1 MLCDWASENDCLLM
15 DTNQQLE
22 EKELVFQIVG
32 CSMEVLNELG
42 HGLREKTYERALCV
56 EFGLQEINYSQQSIF
71 PVFYKGEKVDD
82 YIPDLIVEDRVVVD
96 MKTIDAIGD
105 NEIGKMLNYLRVT
118 GLKVGLLINFKHSKL
133 QWKRIVLSEH

>member
-1 MLCDWASENDCLLM
+1 M

>member
-1 MLCDWASENDCLLM
+1 M
-15 DTNQQLE
+15 DANKQLE

-32 CSMEVLNELG
+32 CAMEVLNELG

-56 EFGLQEINYSQQSIF
+56 EFGLQEIVFSQQTVF
-71 PVFYKGEKVDD
+71 QVFYKGEKVDD

-96 MKTIDAIGD
+96 TKTIDAIGD
-105 NEIGKMLNYLRVT
+105 VEIGKMLNYLQVT

-133 QWKRIVLSEH
+133 QWKRVVLSEH